1 MLMSD
6 TKKQK
11 QERLVATPR
20 REEENVYVCHRAR
33 IPQGN
38 FSYFLFFLSFTPHIL
53 FIHLLIYFHFIRT
66 KRDKKAASRFQH
78 NIT

>member
-20 REEENVYVCHRAR
+20 REEENVYVCHGAR

-38 FSYFLFFLSFTPHIL
+38 FSYFFFSLFYSAY
-53 FIHLLIYFHFIRT
+53 LIYSPTYLFPFH
-66 KRDKKAASRFQH
+66 SNQEG
-78 NIT
+78 

>member
-38 FSYFLFFLSFTPHIL
+38 FSYFFFFSLLLRISYLFTYL
-53 FIHLLIYFHFIRT
+53 FISISFEPRGIR
-66 KRDKKAASRFQH
+66 KQPVGF
-78 NIT
+78 NII